1 MLFRIIDHYESEN
14 KDIDEEIVEEIDE
27 EIHEETR
34 ECFVCFEIQFDNN
47 DIISLKNQTNYYKFC
62 KCDGYIHVNCLNLW
76 YEKNPECPIC
86 RNSMKQIGCLELYY
100 LYECY
105 ICLLYICLLY
115 LFLVIKK
122 KLADTLLFVIKISH
136 IIFLLIFIFN
146 ILHTI
151 NRMFSDIIYELEN
164 KMYNYYE
171 LYHYNDVSLYHYND
185 VSLYHYNNYS
195 LENYREPLVNTIIPS

>member
-1 MLFRIIDHYESEN
+1 MLFRIVDHYEELN
-14 KDIDEEIVEEIDE
+14 GEIDKE
-27 EIHEETR
+27 LNGEIDKELNGEIDKETR

-47 DIISLKNQTNYYKFC
+47 DIISLKNQTDYYKFC

-86 RNSMKQIGCLELYY
+86 RNSMKQIGCLELYH
-100 LYECY
+100 LYEC
-105 ICLLYICLLY
+105 YICLLY

-171 LYHYNDVSLYHYND
+171 LYHYNDYELYY
-185 VSLYHYNNYS
+185 YNNYS
-195 LENYREPLVNTIIPS
+195 LENYKEPLVNIIIPV